1 MRAQRRRA
9 YQLDNWRPT
18 GSHPQEG
25 GSMIAQQIRKF
36 DMLRRVQQFLD
47 EFAVKLFAA
56 TAAAARKA
64 LDQLVEDMR
73 ANEAAQASNTLNA
86 KSQTAAQEVLR
97 GELVHDHM
105 RPVALIAA
113 AHLRDVPEFKA
124 LQVPK
129 VGLKAAVLV
138 QDANAMAEAARRY
151 QDVFVGNGR
160 PETFVDD
167 MVAAAAAVRASIDAR
182 AKSIVR
188 KAAARDG
195 LKATATRAHS
205 VLRFLD
211 AQVKSAAAADPK
223 ILAAWKSAKRIGTGK
238 VVPIEATIPPST
250 TPPAPATTEVK
261 AA

>member
-1 MRAQRRRA
+1 MRV
-9 YQLDNWRPT
+9 
-18 GSHPQEG
+18 
-25 GSMIAQQIRKF
+25 QQIRKF

-47 EFAVKLFAA
+47 DFAAKLFGA
-56 TAAAARKA
+56 TAAAARQA
-64 LDQLVEDMR
+64 LDQLVQDMR
-73 ANEAAQASNTLNA
+73 VNEAEQASNTLNA
-86 KSQTAAQEVLR
+86 KSQTAAQAALR
-97 GELVHDHM
+97 VKLVTDHM

-129 VGLKAAVLV
+129 VKVKAAVLV
-138 QDANAMAEAARRY
+138 QDANAMAEAAKPY
-151 QDVFVGNGR
+151 QQVFVGNGR

-167 MVAAAAAVRASIDAR
+167 LVAAAGAVRASIDAR
-182 AKSIVR
+182 GKSITK

-195 LKATATRAHS
+195 LKATATRAHA

-211 AQVKSAAAADPK
+211 AQVKSAAADDPK
-223 ILAAWKSAKRIGTGK
+223 LLAAWKSAKRIGQGK

-250 TPPAPATTEVK
+250 TSPTPTPTEVK

>member
-1 MRAQRRRA
+1 
-9 YQLDNWRPT
+9 
-18 GSHPQEG
+18 
-25 GSMIAQQIRKF
+25 MIAQQIRKF

-56 TAAAARKA
+56 NAAAARKA

-129 VGLKAAVLV
+129 LGVKAAVLV
-138 QDANAMAEAARRY
+138 QDANAMAEAAKPY
-151 QDVFVGNGR
+151 QEVFVGNGR
-160 PETFVDD
+160 PATFIDD
-167 MVAAAAAVRASIDAR
+167 LVAAAEGVRASIDAR
-182 AKSIVR
+182 GKSIATR
-188 KAAARDG
+188 AAARDG
-195 LKATATRAHS
+195 LKSTATKAHA

-211 AQVKSAAAADPK
+211 AQVKSAAAGDAR
-223 ILAAWKSAKRIGTGK
+223 ILAAWNSAKRIGKGK
-238 VVPIEATIPPST
+238 VVPIEATLPPST
-250 TPPAPATTEVK
+250 TSPTPVATPTEVK
-261 AA
+261 VA

>member
-1 MRAQRRRA
+1 
-9 YQLDNWRPT
+9 
-18 GSHPQEG
+18 
-25 GSMIAQQIRKF
+25 
-36 DMLRRVQQFLD
+36 MLRRVQQFLD
-47 EFAVKLFAA
+47 EFAAKLFGAA
-56 TAAAARKA
+56 AAAARAA

-73 ANEAAQASNTLNA
+73 VNEAEQASNTLNA
-86 KSQTAAQEVLR
+86 KGQTAAQVALR
-97 GELVHDHM
+97 DKLVKDHM

-129 VGLKAAVLV
+129 VGVKTAVLV
-138 QDANAMAEAARRY
+138 QDANAMAEAAKPY
-151 QDVFVGNGR
+151 QQVFVGNGR

-182 AKSIVR
+182 AKSIAT

-195 LKATATRAHS
+195 LKSTATRAHS

-211 AQVKSAAAADPK
+211 AQVKSAAADDPK
-223 ILAAWKSAKRIGTGK
+223 ILAAWHSAKRIGKGK
-238 VVPIEATIPPST
+238 VVPIEATIPPAT
-250 TPPAPATTEVK
+250 TSPAPTPTEVK

>member
-1 MRAQRRRA
+1 MRV
-9 YQLDNWRPT
+9 
-18 GSHPQEG
+18 
-25 GSMIAQQIRKF
+25 QQIRQF

-47 EFAVKLFAA
+47 DFAVKLFAA
-56 TAAAARKA
+56 TAAAARQA
-64 LDQLVEDMR
+64 LDQLVQDMR
-73 ANEAAQASNTLNA
+73 VNEAEQASNTLNA
-86 KSQTAAQEVLR
+86 KSQTAAQAALR
-97 GELVHDHM
+97 VKLVKDHM

-129 VGLKAAVLV
+129 RRVKAAVFV
-138 QDANAMAEAARRY
+138 QDANAMAEAAKPY
-151 QDVFVGNGR
+151 QQVFVGNGR
-160 PETFVDD
+160 PETFADD
-167 MVAAAAAVRASIDAR
+167 MVAAANAVRASIDAR
-182 AKSIVR
+182 GKSIAT

-211 AQVKSAAAADPK
+211 AQVKSAAADDPK
-223 ILAAWKSAKRIGTGK
+223 IWAAWNSAKRIGKGK
-238 VVPIEATIPPST
+238 VVPIEATLPPST

>member
-1 MRAQRRRA
+1 MRV
-9 YQLDNWRPT
+9 
-18 GSHPQEG
+18 
-25 GSMIAQQIRKF
+25 QQIRKF

-47 EFAVKLFAA
+47 EFAAKLFGAA
-56 TAAAARKA
+56 AAAARAA

-73 ANEAAQASNTLNA
+73 VNEAEQASNTLNA
-86 KSQTAAQEVLR
+86 KGQTAAQVALR
-97 GELVHDHM
+97 DKLVKDHM

-129 VGLKAAVLV
+129 VGVKTAVLV
-138 QDANAMAEAARRY
+138 QDANAMAEAAKPY
-151 QDVFVGNGR
+151 QQVFVGNGR

-182 AKSIVR
+182 AKSIAT

-195 LKATATRAHS
+195 LKSTATRAHS

-211 AQVKSAAAADPK
+211 AQVKSAAADDPK
-223 ILAAWKSAKRIGTGK
+223 ILAAWHSAKRIGRGK

-250 TPPAPATTEVK
+250 TTPAPTPTEVK